1 MADALDSPDIAT
13 QLARRRRAAADA
25 WQLHDDVVLIGA
37 GEPIQIPGRADITY
51 PFQAHSEYLYL
62 TDRRLP
68 GGVLAFDPGEGWIDF
83 PPPVTEA
90 DRLWSGVADDDHA
103 PRTTA
108 DLGGWLARGG
118 RDRHTVWLGSPPTGR
133 EAIAERDPDGA
144 ADPARAALTERL
156 RLALS
161 AVRRPKD
168 AVELE
173 RMRSAERATRAA
185 FARVIEVLADGVTER
200 DAQIELEAEAFRH
213 GAAAMGYDTIIGT
226 GPNSAVLHF
235 MPSGR
240 AMHRG
245 ELVLIDAGAEHLGYV
260 SDITRTFCVGGS
272 FDDSQREL
280 HAVVHAAQRGAIDA
294 IRPGVEWRD
303 VHLLAARTIA
313 DGLVAVGILRG
324 SADSLVESGAAGLF
338 FPHGIGHLVGLGV
351 RDAGEPLYERRN
363 DPPPFAN
370 LRIDLPLEVGM
381 VVTVEPGVYFVPA
394 LLQDPERRRRHR
406 DEVDW
411 SRVDRM
417 LGFGGIRIE
426 DNLLVT
432 ADAHEVIT
440 ADVPLL

>member
-1 MADALDSPDIAT
+1 MTDTLESTDVAI
-13 QLARRRRAAADA
+13 QLERRRRATANV
-25 WQLHDDVVLIGA
+25 WQLHDEVVLIGA
-37 GEPIQIPGRADITY
+37 GNPIPIPGRADITY

-62 TDRRLP
+62 TDRHLP
-68 GGVLAFDPGEGWIDF
+68 GGVLAFDPAEGWVDF
-83 PPPVTEA
+83 PAPVTEA
-90 DRLWSGVADDDHA
+90 DRLWSGVPADERPA
-103 PRTTA
+103 RTTD
-108 DLGGWLARGG
+108 DLDDWLAAHG
-118 RDRHTVWLGSPPTGR
+118 RAGAPVWLGSPR
-133 EAIAERDPDGA
+133 SRDDRA
-144 ADPARAALTERL
+144 KDAARAELTERL

-173 RMRSAERATRAA
+173 RMRSAEQATRAA
-185 FARVIEVLADGVTER
+185 FARVVEVLADGVTER

-235 MPSGR
+235 MPSAR
-240 AMHRG
+240 AMRRG

-260 SDITRTFCVGGS
+260 CDITRTFVVGAP
-272 FDDSQREL
+272 FDESQQEL
-280 HAVVHAAQRGAIDA
+280 HAVVHAAQQAAIAA
-294 IRPGVEWRD
+294 IAPGIEWRD
-303 VHLLAARTIA
+303 VHLIASRAIAEGLAAA
-313 DGLVAVGILRG
+313 GILRG
-324 SADSLVESGAAGLF
+324 NPDSLVESGAAALF

-351 RDAGEPLYERRN
+351 RDAGEPLYERRH

-370 LRIDLPLEVGM
+370 LRVDLPLEVGM

-394 LLQDPERRRRHR
+394 LLEDPERRRRHR

-411 SRVDRM
+411 PRVDRM

-432 ADAHEVIT
+432 ADGHETIT